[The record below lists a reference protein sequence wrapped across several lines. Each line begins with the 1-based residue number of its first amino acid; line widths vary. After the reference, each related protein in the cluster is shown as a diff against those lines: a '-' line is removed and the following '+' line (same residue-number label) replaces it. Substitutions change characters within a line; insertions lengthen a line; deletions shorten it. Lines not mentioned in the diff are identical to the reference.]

1 MTLFKRATRSRPHLG
16 LDKLSRIP
24 IYRSA
29 TMKDNLKEF
38 LPLSPATFYILLALS
53 DEDRHGYGI
62 MQEVARQSEG
72 RYKLGPGTFYDNL
85 EKLID
90 HGVVKE
96 VPRKSANDDPRR
108 RYYRMTGFGRT
119 LFLAEV
125 SRLDSV
131 VREAKVRLR
140 SAKPKEAL

>member
-1 MTLFKRATRSRPHLG
+1 
-16 LDKLSRIP
+16 
-24 IYRSA
+24 
-29 TMKDNLKEF
+29 MKDDHKEL
-38 LPLSPATFYILLALS
+38 LPLSAATFYILLALS

-90 HGVVKE
+90 HGIVKE

-108 RYYRMTGFGRT
+108 HYYRLTGFGRS

-140 SAKPKEAL
+140 GAKPKEAS

>member
-1 MTLFKRATRSRPHLG
+1 
-16 LDKLSRIP
+16 
-24 IYRSA
+24 
-29 TMKDNLKEF
+29 MKDDLKGL

-72 RYKLGPGTFYDNL
+72 QYKLGPGTFYDNL
-85 EKLID
+85 EKLIE

-108 RYYRMTGFGRT
+108 RYYRMTGFGRN

-125 SRLDSV
+125 SRLDSA

-140 SAKPKEAL
+140 GAKAKEAL